1 MERLGTCGVCEFY
14 GDKIDYT
21 DCSEGQCC
29 VDGPGKGKW
38 TSSRD
43 TCVRHKEHS
52 ELAIRELQSG
62 LEEIQARLKG
72 FRQRIDD
79 CKAQIAN
86 DGELIR
92 QVTPR
97 EAELLAELEKRGVVE
112 EDDGDDD

>member
-14 GDKIDYT
+14 ADKVDYT

-38 TSSRD
+38 TTSRD

-52 ELAIRELQSG
+52 ELAIRELQDG
-62 LEEIQARLKG
+62 LEEIRARLVG

-79 CKAQIAN
+79 CKVQIAK
-86 DGELIR
+86 DADLIR

-97 EAELLAELEKRGVVE
+97 EAELLADLKKRGVNPDE
-112 EDDGDDD
+112 EDDD